1 MAGVP
6 GANRS
11 VGRGTARARA
21 DGGWPGGREAG
32 RRARAVGAT
41 GQVLSGAVGPWFR
54 RWTWVAL
61 MCQLCA
67 FRTEQRV
74 GDRNTVGAPSPIP
87 R

>member
-1 MAGVP
+1 MAGFP
-6 GANRS
+6 AR
-11 VGRGTARARA
+11 TARSGVEPSALGRMEV
-21 DGGWPGGREAG
+21 GREAG